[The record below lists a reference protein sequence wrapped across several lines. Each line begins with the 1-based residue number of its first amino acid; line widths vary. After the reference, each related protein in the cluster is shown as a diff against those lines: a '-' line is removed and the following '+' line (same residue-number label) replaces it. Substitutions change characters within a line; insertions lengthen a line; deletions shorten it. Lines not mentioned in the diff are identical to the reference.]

1 MEAEFSKKMC
11 QRLEAYEDY
20 IENECKSP
28 LLQKDKVLVDRNEL
42 MALIRELKVFH
53 SADQHLEDEGFELDP
68 ASLQMTKE
76 QLLKNAMW
84 QARQM
89 VTEAEVVRTSTLEDA
104 VSDAKKEAERI
115 MIEAKAYDAKVK
127 AEAEDIVAMT
137 LSERRQ
143 ALEDA
148 RKDLENNREGILENT
163 RKQSEQILADA
174 KKQREQILADTR
186 EEAEQLRKRLDE
198 EIEAYRKE
206 REAEMK
212 ASLEETQRGVMALME
227 EETDKA
233 LDIYSDAVYKAEEMA
248 NLMAGMYEQ
257 QLEVIQ
263 RDRQDILDII
273 SKLERRGVQK

>member
-53 SADQHLEDEGFELDP
+53 SADQHLEDDGFELDP
-68 ASLQMTKE
+68 VTLQMTKE

-115 MIEAKAYDAKVK
+115 MVEAKAYDAKVK

-137 LSERRQ
+137 LNERRQ
-143 ALEDA
+143 ELEKARKELEDS
-148 RKDLENNREGILENT
+148 REGILEQA
-163 RKQSEQILADA
+163 RKDGEKILSDV
-174 KKQREQILADTR
+174 R

-206 REAEMK
+206 KETELKEAMQTAQKNAMELLEAET
-212 ASLEETQRGVMALME
+212 EQALN
-227 EETDKA
+227 
-233 LDIYSDAVYKAEEMA
+233 IYSDTVYKAEEMV
-248 NLMAGMYEQ
+248 NLMTTLYEQ
-257 QLEVIQ
+257 QIEIIQ
-263 RDRQDILDII
+263 QDRQDIADII
-273 SKLERRGVQK
+273 DKLERRGVQK